1 LEIQLNLTKTFYDY
15 NFNQETFVNNWKNI
29 SKITNTN
36 IYINNYITNVL
47 YNIYNFKGNFDVVLY
62 KQYDEFMANKPASD
76 HFVLEP
82 NMLTDYEIDTNYKTE
97 FKDINNE
104 VILTITIDNYE
115 NYKYYPTVKINK
127 I

>member
-1 LEIQLNLTKTFYDY
+1 MEIQLNLTKTFYDY
-15 NFNQETFVNNWKNI
+15 SFNQETFINNWKNI

-47 YNIYNFKGNFDVVLY
+47 YNIYNFRGNFDVVLY
-62 KQYDEFMANKPASD
+62 KQYDEFMSNRPATD